1 MNTWLTLQP
10 PSTVVLKAGDHS
22 CRMIHTGREI
32 WMITLST
39 RLLSLLIVART
50 LFPSLF
56 LPLSLSVSLSL
67 STTIYECLVFLGLHE
82 YQCVQLSIYDSSED
96 FQL

>member
-10 PSTVVLKAGDHS
+10 PSTVVLKAGEHS

-32 WMITLST
+32 WMIT
-39 RLLSLLIVART
+39 LLIVART

-96 FQL
+96 FRL